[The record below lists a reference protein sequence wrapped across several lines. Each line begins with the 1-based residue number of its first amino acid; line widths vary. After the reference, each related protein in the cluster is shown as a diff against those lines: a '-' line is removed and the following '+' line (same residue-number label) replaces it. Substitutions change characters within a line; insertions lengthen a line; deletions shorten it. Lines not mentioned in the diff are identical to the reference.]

1 MYVCVWRKNEDCVL
15 SYRRKEVS
23 RHAVWVQPSVR
34 RLVEFDGPGGGFRR
48 QFGEGAEEV
57 ARLGH
62 ALEPGVGAA
71 FDDDQVLA
79 SLHPQLRHQLHPL
92 RLGGDVR
99 QGEGARHQV
108 VLDLYVQKG
117 QLLILL
123 HIHIF
128 VQMANVNFLSSCLS
142 PRAGFVKVFNM
153 YLPFTN
159 PQS

>member
-1 MYVCVWRKNEDCVL
+1 MCVLRKNKDCVP
-15 SYRRKEVS
+15 SYRCKEVS

-34 RLVEFDGPGGGFRR
+34 SLVEFDGPGCSFRR

-92 RLGGDVR
+92 GLGGDVR

-108 VLDLYVQKG
+108 VLDLCAKARDNYYSTITLACPKRKIFSKKNFQPFTRN
-117 QLLILL
+117 ILTKW
-123 HIHIF
+123 IKI
-128 VQMANVNFLSSCLS
+128 SSC
-142 PRAGFVKVFNM
+142 
-153 YLPFTN
+153 
-159 PQS
+159 